1 MQRKTHYSSYNVMR
15 EQDHWDD
22 HTREIVL
29 KRLEIP
35 GSFQKLTGKEV
46 DLIRVLAALLVD
58 DARSQLMDYVVK
70 HFDQKLSADIG
81 EAERK
86 PDLPPARQLI
96 KDGLAALNHL
106 AQTEHQRPFPELAAD
121 KQIALLVGMENGTVT
136 LQTPQGVAV
145 PAKDFFNKMLL
156 ETVNAYYSH
165 PQIWSEIGYGGPAYP
180 RGYVRSEFGLTDPW
194 EAKRDA

>member
-1 MQRKTHYSSYNVMR
+1 MQLKTHYSSYNVMK

-29 KRLEIP
+29 KRLDVQ
-35 GSFQKLTGKEV
+35 GSLQKLTGEEV
-46 DLIRVLAALLVD
+46 DLIRAFAALLVD

-70 HFDQKLSADIG
+70 HFDQQFSTDIG

-86 PDLPPARQLI
+86 TDVPPARQLI
-96 KDGLAALNHL
+96 KDGLAAVNHL
-106 AQTEHQRPFPELAAD
+106 AQREHQSPFCEIAAE
-121 KQIALLVGMENGTVT
+121 KQIALLVGMESDTVT
-136 LQTPQGVAV
+136 LQTPQGAAV
-145 PAKDFFNKMLL
+145 PASAFFNKMLL
-156 ETVNAYYSH
+156 ETVKAYYSH
-165 PQIWSEIGYGGPAYP
+165 PQVWSEIGYGGPAYP

>member
-1 MQRKTHYSSYNVMR
+1 MERKTHYSSYNVMQ

-22 HTREIVL
+22 HTREIVQ

-35 GSFQKLTGKEV
+35 GAFQKLTGEEV
-46 DLIRVLAALLVD
+46 DLIRALAALLVD

-70 HFDQKLSADIG
+70 HFDQKLSTDIG

-86 PDLPPARQLI
+86 TGLPPARQLI

-106 AQTEHQRPFPELAAD
+106 AQREHQRPFPELAAE
-121 KQIALLVGMENGTVT
+121 KQITLLVGMESDTVT

-145 PAKDFFNKMLL
+145 PASAFFHKMLL

-165 PQIWSEIGYGGPAYP
+165 PQVWSEIGYGGPAYP